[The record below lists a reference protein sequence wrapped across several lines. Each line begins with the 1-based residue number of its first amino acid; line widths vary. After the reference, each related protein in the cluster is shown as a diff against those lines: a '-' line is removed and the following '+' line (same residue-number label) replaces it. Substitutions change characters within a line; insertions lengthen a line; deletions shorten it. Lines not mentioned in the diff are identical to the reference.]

1 MDLFIGFQMN
11 TKYKQERRRPLT
23 SLRVRQ
29 EPQRKTARRSR
40 CQEQGLKRQQ
50 REQSSVEK
58 VRLRQEGRLA
68 VR

>member
-1 MDLFIGFQMN
+1 MDLFISFQMN
-11 TKYKQERRRPLT
+11 TKYKQERPLR

-29 EPQRKTARRSR
+29 ELQHETAQRSG
-40 CQEQGLKRQQ
+40 CQEQ

-58 VRLRQEGRLA
+58 VRQWQEGRLA